1 MGVPSAAGAAGR
13 GPTIQL
19 FKDDAERQ
27 APSLE
32 NKPAGSDRAP
42 GAPGTIGA
50 LARGGLVIDRVGEEK
65 PTAQALASQEGQS
78 PKLGVVT
85 SGAAIEKAASEKVE
99 KEKIKTVEQ
108 GKGRWFVQVAAA
120 RTRAEANAM
129 NKKLARAK
137 LKGKIE
143 EAKVG
148 RNTYYRVVV
157 GPYSSK
163 DAATVA
169 RGAVKRAKAASGEPF
184 VRQAQ

>member
-1 MGVPSAAGAAGR
+1 MGGLTAGSAK
-13 GPTIQL
+13 PTIQL
-19 FKDDAERQ
+19 FKDDAIGSESEAAQGAGAVER
-27 APSLE
+27 AV
-32 NKPAGSDRAP
+32 
-42 GAPGTIGA
+42 PGTIGA
-50 LARGGLVIDRVGEEK
+50 LAKGSLVIDRVTEVK
-65 PTAQALASQEGQS
+65 PSTLKQ
-78 PKLGVVT
+78 
-85 SGAAIEKAASEKVE
+85 AAITPPETPSSATLERAALEKLEREKN
-99 KEKIKTVEQ
+99 KNIEQ

-129 NKKLARAK
+129 NKKLAQAK

-163 DAATVA
+163 DAATAA
-169 RGAVKRAKAASGEPF
+169 RASVKRARAAAGDPF